1 MKRVR
6 KEKGNDLFKGC
17 WFLLLCAVLVACRL
31 GSDSET
37 SSNNSNRRESGS
49 RSSSQSEAKSEANA
63 ELCRKY
69 ESCGCV
75 SYASCMEQFENDPN
89 LEKPGVRECMLN
101 SSCESLCANDPDG
114 CKGQSGGTGTGTGTR
129 SNCAAISCS
138 KNSDCPSDCY
148 GGCDGVRCYSF

>member
-1 MKRVR
+1 MARIG
-6 KEKGNDLFKGC
+6 KEMGQTALKAC
-17 WFLLLCAVLVACRL
+17 CLLLLFAVLIACRL
-31 GSDSET
+31 GGDGASDT
-37 SSNNSNRRESGS
+37 SRNKKRESSGGS
-49 RSSSQSEAKSEANA
+49 SKSEAGDAANA

-75 SYASCMEQFENDPN
+75 SYASCMEQFEGDPN

-101 SSCESLCANDPDG
+101 SSCQSLCANDPDG
-114 CKGQSGGTGTGTGTR
+114 CKGASSGSDAGSGTR

-138 KNSDCPSDCY
+138 KNSDCPADCY